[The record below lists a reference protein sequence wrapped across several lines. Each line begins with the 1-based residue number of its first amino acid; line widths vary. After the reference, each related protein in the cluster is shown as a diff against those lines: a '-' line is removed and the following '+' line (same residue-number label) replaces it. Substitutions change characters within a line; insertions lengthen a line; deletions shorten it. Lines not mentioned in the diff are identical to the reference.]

1 MKKLFATLLFFHIL
15 LNAFSQTKININT
28 DFLPQIQKLSST
40 DVVFKQFEKEV
51 LYNEKVENNEK
62 NSEEDFEFG
71 FYIYIPQKKED
82 LIDVA
87 SFSGIP
93 YDTIST
99 LNSINNSSE
108 NIEGK
113 KLILP
118 TVKGIFIAENPKSAV
133 EILVYEEY
141 ASFVEKSKNLCY
153 NLNGRNFYFLCGKRF
168 SPAQRAYFLDSSMLL
183 PLKNVQITSK
193 FGYRDSPIYK
203 RWKFHNGIDFAAKEG
218 TEVFACKSG
227 KVATVL
233 KNDPTFGNCI
243 VLSHEKGLTS
253 VYAHLSKI
261 NVKKGDII
269 QGGKVIGLT
278 GKSGAVT
285 GPHLHF
291 EVRENGKATNPLDY
305 LDIS

>member
-1 MKKLFATLLFFHIL
+1 
-15 LNAFSQTKININT
+15 
-28 DFLPQIQKLSST
+28 
-40 DVVFKQFEKEV
+40 
-51 LYNEKVENNEK
+51 
-62 NSEEDFEFG
+62 
-71 FYIYIPQKKED
+71 
-82 LIDVA
+82 
-87 SFSGIP
+87 
-93 YDTIST
+93 
-99 LNSINNSSE
+99 
-108 NIEGK
+108 
-113 KLILP
+113 
-118 TVKGIFIAENPKSAV
+118 
-133 EILVYEEY
+133 
-141 ASFVEKSKNLCY
+141 
-153 NLNGRNFYFLCGKRF
+153 
-168 SPAQRAYFLDSSMLL
+168 MLL

-193 FGYRDSPIYK
+193 FGYRNSPIYK